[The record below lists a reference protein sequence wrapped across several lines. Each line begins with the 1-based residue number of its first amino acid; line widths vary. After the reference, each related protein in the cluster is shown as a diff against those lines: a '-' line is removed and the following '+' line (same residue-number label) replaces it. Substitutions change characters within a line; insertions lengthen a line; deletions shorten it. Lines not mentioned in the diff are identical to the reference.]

1 MTRTWIILLLLLAWL
16 AVPAFCLAADKE
28 AKLIDP
34 DTLKSKLGDP
44 QVLIIDVRVPSA
56 WAGSDS
62 KIKGAIR
69 QDPDRVNTWRPAL
82 PKDKKIV
89 LYCS

>member
-1 MTRTWIILLLLLAWL
+1 MTRTWIILLLLLACL
-16 AVPAFCLAADKE
+16 APPALCLAADQE
-28 AKLIDP
+28 GKLIDP
-34 DTLKSKLGDP
+34 DTLKSMLHDP

-69 QDPDRVNTWRPAL
+69 QDPGQVDSWGPAL